1 VELCSLITCLYR
13 PGHLP
18 IARLKFENE
27 FEFQTTV
34 FYFLYRQLPPPLAVT
49 IKPSLHW
56 TVKKISHRTA
66 FKIQNR
72 EANLRYIKVRLLY
85 SVRILNMW
93 RNFFSAASVI
103 FCAICKFNSTHWNE
117 MCFTTHTSTT
127 RRCIVFWN
135 WLHFKQI
142 ESTLTL
148 WRPTLTQS
156 YIKIQFVLRSEHSLL
171 PSERQCC
178 IGN

>member
-1 VELCSLITCLYR
+1 MELCSLITCLYR

-34 FYFLYRQLPPPLAVT
+34 FYFVYRQLPPPLALT

-85 SVRILNMW
+85 RVFEYWICEEI
-93 RNFFSAASVI
+93 FSAASVI
-103 FCAICKFNSTHWNE
+103 FSAICNFDSTHWNE
-117 MCFTTHTSTT
+117 MCFTTHASTT
-127 RRCIVFWN
+127 RRRIVFWN
-135 WLHFKQI
+135 WLHF
-142 ESTLTL
+142 S
-148 WRPTLTQS
+148 
-156 YIKIQFVLRSEHSLL
+156 RSKTYWPFEDHH
-171 PSERQCC
+171 
-178 IGN
+178 

>member
-1 VELCSLITCLYR
+1 MELCSLITCLYR

-34 FYFLYRQLPPPLAVT
+34 FYFVYRQLPPPHALT

-93 RNFFSAASVI
+93 RNFFCS
-103 FCAICKFNSTHWNE
+103 ICNFLRYLQLQLYTLKWNVFHFSHQHYKE
-117 MCFTTHTSTT
+117 TY
-127 RRCIVFWN
+127 CILKLTAFQQVEN
-135 WLHFKQI
+135 I
-142 ESTLTL
+142 LTL
-148 WRPTLTQS
+148 WRPALTHS
-156 YIKIQFVLRSEHSLL
+156 YIKIQFAPRTEHSLL